1 MILVSFDDYQLIDG
15 IPIYLQIIGHI
26 KRGIVSGVVVNGDLL
41 PSRRM
46 LAAKLSINPN
56 TVQKAC
62 RILEDEGLITSHTGA
77 ASLMVIDENS
87 RARVRHELLKSDAE
101 MLIFGMKEMGISKE
115 ETLAVIEKYWD

>member
-87 RARVRHELLKSDAE
+87 RSRVRHELLKSDAE
-101 MLIFGMKEMGISKE
+101 MLIYGMKEMGISKE